1 MPLTWLLLETLSPP
15 FPIVKLAEEILILF
29 KYIKPPAPP
38 APESLTPPEPPPPTI
53 NISHSVSFGK
63 VIEYLLFIVFE
74 NLISKSGETIP
85 PTSLI
90 FNIWP
95 GVYVV
100 VYVLNWF
107 EEQPSL

>member
-1 MPLTWLLLETLSPP
+1 MPLTCLLFETASPP

-38 APESLTPPEPPPPTI
+38 APEYPTPPDPPPPII
-53 NISHSVSFGK
+53 NTSQSVSFGK
-63 VIEYLLFIVFE
+63 VIEYLVLSVFE
-74 NLISKSGETIP
+74 NLITKFGETIP
-85 PTSLI
+85 LTSLI